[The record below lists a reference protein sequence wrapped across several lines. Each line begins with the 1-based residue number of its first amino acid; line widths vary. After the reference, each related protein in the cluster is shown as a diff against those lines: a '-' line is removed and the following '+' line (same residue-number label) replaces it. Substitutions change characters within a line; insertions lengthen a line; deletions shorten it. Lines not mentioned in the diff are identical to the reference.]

1 MLSPKQDVEC
11 RIESLE
17 SELKDASFKL
27 SKAVDRIEAQDVEL
41 GRIREELESAQSGA
55 QDVTFGKITCRELTV
70 VDDEGNP
77 SVVLSIDPH
86 GGVVGVI
93 SKDGNYGV
101 QSSNNDNGG
110 AVVAFGKD
118 GKGAASLY
126 NNEHGGAVKAYGKDG
141 GQAQFGNDEYGGAM
155 ALFDKGGNRT
165 GRLP

>member
-1 MLSPKQDVEC
+1 MHQRKRPKPDVK
-11 RIESLE
+11 SQ
-17 SELKDASFKL
+17 LKDAL
-27 SKAVDRIEAQDVEL
+27 ARIEA
-41 GRIREELESAQSGA
+41 LESRLSGDNTSSGPQSTDEAKVTSKA